1 MLKKMFFALALLTSP
16 ISLAH
21 AQELTCSDV
30 IKKME
35 TAVGGMTSVN
45 FQFVETCEDKVKCER
60 IYKSSRPD
68 WLNGA
73 PIDYFYHDPTL
84 AMAHAYVPTDDGGNT
99 YKLSALTLILNRSYG
114 ITKNF
119 DGQEIIKIDRGDGD
133 CDIDTSS
140 YSGADTQSS
149 AEKVIGQ
156 FANEKYPDV
165 RTYELSSFPDWPTL
179 KGLLTLIKDRISQ
192 NASCKVQETNK
203 NSTTVY
209 NLNIL
214 QPNQKE
220 GLRIEVDPSNWL
232 PNKLLGHEHDKVF
245 LTSEWKN
252 VQTNEKSVEHSGD
265 IKSLTITHA
274 GLIRPAANKE
284 NCFYALPTRD
294 INIFDTTKKSEEQT
308 CYQIEDRTTIPA
320 AYGLEMGITFKVEAD
335 SKSNHP
341 IPILISRAYP
351 ELVYK
356 ELNLLKKLPPSWR
369 DAFETT
375 FLKIWDY
382 EIRYDEF
389 SDPILVE
396 PGKEYLFKL
405 GPTDG
410 TLYPF
415 LHFGKKYPSFK
426 EAAWVELFYYD
437 KKLGEQ
443 KFAFEDPKDPYAFL
457 GTYGRSIPEFE
468 KRVKKNPKD
477 FNAHYLLA
485 KGYSEKY
492 DNRATTEFNKAIE
505 LNPKFIPAYLDRAKY
520 IQSQLEYIHT
530 DPFDHKLVL
539 NDYYKVIDLDPSYS
553 PELYP
558 KIVDLTHK
566 SLKELYSRTRN
577 YFAEAIKKDPQN
589 PKLFYNRGLFYKD
602 AGKVQKALADF
613 QKVLELDHNFK
624 DAQEQIRILQEKPVE
639 KN

>member
-1 MLKKMFFALALLTSP
+1 MFFALALLTSP
-16 ISLAH
+16 ISLTH

-45 FQFVETCEDKVKCER
+45 FQFVETCEDEVKCDK

-68 WLNGA
+68 WLKGQ
-73 PIDYFYHDPTL
+73 PINYFYHDPTL
-84 AMAHAYVPTDDGGNT
+84 AMAYAYVPTDDGGNT
-99 YKLSALTLILNRSYG
+99 YQLSALTQVFKRADKTTKIFESRQFSRIGMVDDFYTTADRSSVSNIDIVDDFHTPNKYNC
-114 ITKNF
+114 TKTGFQN
-119 DGQEIIKIDRGDGD
+119 
-133 CDIDTSS
+133 
-140 YSGADTQSS
+140 S
-149 AEKVIGQ
+149 ATCES
-156 FANEKYPDV
+156 P
-165 RTYELSSFPDWPTL
+165 SFPDWPTY
-179 KGLLTLIKDRISQ
+179 KGLLTLIQDRINQSV
-192 NASCKVQETNK
+192 SCKVEETNEK
-203 NSTTVY
+203 STKVY

-214 QPNQKE
+214 ETNQKE

-232 PNKLLGHEHDKVF
+232 PNKLLGYERNKVF

-284 NCFYALPTRD
+284 NCFYALPTKD
-294 INIFDTTKKSEEQT
+294 VNIFDTSKTSEDST

-320 AYGLEMGITFKVEAD
+320 AWGLEMGITFKIETD
-335 SKSNHP
+335 GKDTRP
-341 IPILISRAYP
+341 IPLIISWPYQ
-351 ELVYK
+351 ELRYADK
-356 ELNLLKKLPPSWR
+356 LTNFELNLIKKLPQRWQYTL
-369 DAFETT
+369 ETT
-375 FLKIWDY
+375 LNKRLNLKTI
-382 EIRYDEF
+382 YDE
-389 SDPILVE
+389 SASYILVE

-426 EAAWVELFYYD
+426 EAAWVELFYYNE
-437 KKLGEQ
+437 KLGEQ

-457 GTYGRSIPEFE
+457 GTYGRNIPEFE

-485 KGYSEKY
+485 KGYSEMKS
-492 DNRATTEFNKAIE
+492 DTRTTEEFGKAIE
-505 LNPKFIPAYLDRAKY
+505 LNPKFIPAYLDRA
-520 IQSQLEYIHT
+520 EYMQRKG
-530 DPFDHKLVL
+530 FSHKLIL
-539 NDYYKVIDLDPSYS
+539 NDYYKVIDLGRNYL

-558 KIVDLTHK
+558 KIVELTHEN
-566 SLKELYSRTRN
+566 LRDLYIRTEN

-602 AGKVQKALADF
+602 AGEIQKALADF
-613 QKVLELDHNFK
+613 QKTLELDPNFK
-624 DAQEQIRILQEKPVE
+624 DAQEQIKILQEKPVE